1 MWQVS
6 RAKAEKEWDVE
17 IKGGFNLDDLT
28 DLPLRSPIVT
38 VMVRRQRQ
46 NTLMTNDSFIPSE
59 NEPTTNTSIS

>member
-17 IKGGFNLDDLT
+17 RKGGLNLDDLT